1 MKFAGMTA
9 LFAGLCSVL
18 MPSSIM
24 AAEEE
29 VFVFAYRAPEPKTKE
44 FEDPKKAAAFEK
56 VLKKRM

>member
-1 MKFAGMTA
+1 MKILGMTA

-29 VFVFAYRAPEPKTKE
+29 AFVFAYRATEPITKE
-44 FEDPKKAAAFEK
+44 LMTQRK
-56 VLKKRM
+56 LRRMRKL